1 MRKAWYK
8 DMQELERIVEE
19 AGYRI
24 TGFVRDEEVYYS
36 NLYAIS
42 KATTHPE
49 IVISITAPH
58 SGNGFKFLLRADYA
72 ASHDR
77 WSNAVYE
84 EEFRDVAGVLLELF
98 SQNIINKVDKRSKI
112 WYNIIVKIK
121 KMKK

>member
-19 AGYRI
+19 AEYRI

-112 WYNIIVKIK
+112 
-121 KMKK
+121 